1 MLSGFLFSR
10 LWFSCRDEICPP
22 DWIYG
27 PEGVSGCLED
37 YNRAQT
43 AQIEGEALEI
53 AIQSVII
60 LAIIVTVI
68 IVVIILIRKHRRGEG
83 RSIEEYSNKRKRK
96 NMYVILCFVS
106 SPLLFFADFFADLL
120 TWIPIGGI
128 WIPLIPIFVGIW
140 YLKTTTSK
148 PKPKPVKQKPAKK
161 KETSAFCENCGNTLN
176 PKAKFCGGCGNQV

>member
-1 MLSGFLFSR
+1 MKDSTKSILYVIMAIFF
-10 LWFSCRDEICPP
+10 I
-22 DWIYG
+22 
-27 PEGVSGCLED
+27 
-37 YNRAQT
+37 
-43 AQIEGEALEI
+43 I
-53 AIQSVII
+53 ASIFTFHWLPVIM
-60 LAIIVTVI
+60 
-68 IVVIILIRKHRRGEG
+68 IVVCVVAAGYYSTKLSRKSTYNADGKILEKIKG

-120 TWIPIGGI
+120 TWIPIGYI

-161 KETSAFCENCGNTLN
+161 KETSEFCENCGNTLN
-176 PKAKFCGGCGNQV
+176 PKAKFCGSCGTPVS

>member
-1 MLSGFLFSR
+1 MKDRTYATIWFVLAVLF
-10 LWFSCRDEICPP
+10 
-22 DWIYG
+22 
-27 PEGVSGCLED
+27 
-37 YNRAQT
+37 
-43 AQIEGEALEI
+43 
-53 AIQSVII
+53 II
-60 LAIIVTVI
+60 LGFITLSWITIIMIVISVTVTGYYLTKPPREYTYNADGK
-68 IVVIILIRKHRRGEG
+68 ILEKIKG

-120 TWIPIGGI
+120 TWIPISYI

-161 KETSAFCENCGNTLN
+161 KETSEFCENCGNTLN
-176 PKAKFCGGCGNQV
+176 PKAKFCGGCGTPVS

>member
-1 MLSGFLFSR
+1 MII
-10 LWFSCRDEICPP
+10 IC
-22 DWIYG
+22 
-27 PEGVSGCLED
+27 
-37 YNRAQT
+37 
-43 AQIEGEALEI
+43 
-53 AIQSVII
+53 
-60 LAIIVTVI
+60 VTVAGYYLTKPPREYTYNADGK
-68 IVVIILIRKHRRGEG
+68 ILEKIKG

-161 KETSAFCENCGNTLN
+161 KETSEFCENCGNTLN
-176 PKAKFCGGCGNQV
+176 PKAKFCGGCGTPVS